1 MTLTTWD
8 LTALLNAADPSAS
21 RPERHLWWVRRLEGL
36 RRGEPQN
43 GRTPEAIPAAVLR
56 LRQPCQVLERHEE
69 HRLRVQALAESRL
82 READTIALLVDFGLA
97 PRGSIG
103 HELACRLRSKV
114 LPGTPDT
121 RNGAELFALV
131 FRPEDADWLARLDS
145 ATRQRLA
152 ALWPATA
159 EPWRASILDSITM
172 LCSAVRAAGFS
183 SALRLRMGE
192 ESRHLPAFAALAR
205 AADHLR
211 DAVMANDPAAISA
224 ASHGLQALLVQCREA
239 SDSVLQHLEEFG
251 VSLDIVFEV
260 DQLRL
265 RTERVAWLLAL
276 LLAEGE
282 QSLQV
287 KRLLLTSTATLRD
300 SRSVRSLLRQESRL
314 LSRQVAERNA
324 ETGEHCIT
332 RSATEYRAMLRSAL
346 GGGAVIAGTTL
357 AKFRLGALGLSA
369 FCGRVAAGL
378 NYAASFVLVMLLH
391 WTVATKQPA
400 MTAPDMAAKLA
411 APPAQGGD
419 EGQAIEGFVD
429 EVTHLIRS
437 QFAGIIGN
445 LAMCFP
451 LVLLCQGVS
460 HLVLG
465 EGLISP
471 EKAQAVLAG
480 QSLLGPTVLF
490 AAFAG
495 VLLFASSLVA
505 GWVENAFVLHRLH
518 SALRWNPWLLSR
530 LGSGRA
536 QGWADWWRQ
545 HISGL
550 AANVSLGLMLGI
562 VPVLLQ
568 FVGLHL
574 DVRHVTLASG
584 QLAMA
589 LGSLGTA
596 AWREPLFWWCV
607 AAVPAIGL
615 LNLGVSFVRAF
626 RVALRAR
633 GIRVAQ
639 RAQIYRAV
647 WLRARR
653 APGSFLWPPRAS
665 GGTGVPPSI
674 PTGTLPDTPAGEGR

>member
-8 LTALLNAADPSAS
+8 LTALLNAADPRAS
-21 RPERHLWWVRRLEGL
+21 LPERHLWWVRLLEWL
-36 RRGEPQN
+36 RHGEPTH
-43 GRTPEAIPAAVLR
+43 GRTPDATPAAVLR
-56 LRQPCQVLERHEE
+56 LRQLCQVLERHEE
-69 HRLRVQALAESRL
+69 HRLRVQGLARSL
-82 READTIALLVDFGLA
+82 LLEADTITLLVDFGLA
-97 PRGSIG
+97 PRGSFG
-103 HELACRLRSKV
+103 HELTGRLRAKV

-131 FRPEDADWLARLDS
+131 FSPDDASWLARLDD

-152 ALWPATA
+152 ALWPSSEA
-159 EPWRASILDSITM
+159 PWRTAILDSITM
-172 LCSAVRAAGFS
+172 LCSAIRAAGFS
-183 SALRLRMGE
+183 SALRLRMGD
-192 ESRHLPAFAALAR
+192 ESRHLPAFTALAR
-205 AADHLR
+205 AADDLCDAMESGHQAAVDEASAALRSLLASCR
-211 DAVMANDPAAISA
+211 DA
-224 ASHGLQALLVQCREA
+224 G
-239 SDSVLQHLEEFG
+239 DSVLQHLEEFG
-251 VSLDIVFEV
+251 VSLDIVFDV

-265 RTERVAWLLAL
+265 RTKRVEWLLEL
-276 LLAEGE
+276 LLSEGE
-282 QSLQV
+282 QSAQV
-287 KRLLLTSTATLRD
+287 QRLLLTWADTLRE
-300 SRSVRSLLRQESRL
+300 SRSVRSLVRQESRL

-324 ETGEHCIT
+324 ETGEHYIT
-332 RSATEYRAMLRSAL
+332 RTAPEYRAMLRSAL

-357 AKFRLGALGLSA
+357 AKFGLGALGLSA
-369 FCGRVAAGL
+369 FWGGVAAGL

-400 MTAPDMAAKLA
+400 MTAPAMAAKLA
-411 APPAQGGD
+411 TLQQEGSD

-437 QFAGIIGN
+437 QFAGILGN

-451 LVLLCQGVS
+451 LVLLLQVVS
-460 HLVLG
+460 HGLLG

-480 QSLLGPTVLF
+480 QSLLGPTALF
-490 AAFAG
+490 AAFTG

-518 SALRWNPWLLSR
+518 SALRWNPWLLAR

-536 QGWADWWRQ
+536 QRWADWWRQ
-545 HISGL
+545 HISSV

-589 LGSLGTA
+589 LGSLGTGVL
-596 AWREPLFWWCV
+596 REPLFWWCV

-615 LNLGVSFVRAF
+615 LNLGVSFVLAF

-639 RAQIYRAV
+639 RSQIYRAV
-647 WLRARR
+647 WQRARR
-653 APGSFLWPPRAS
+653 APLSFLWPTGGS
-665 GGTGVPPSI
+665 GSAGSTPGGPPAVQPI
-674 PTGTLPDTPAGEGR
+674 TPPGEGR